1 MNKNHNRWTWYLIIL
16 LVPALALAFRPAA
29 GRAGEPPADAVSGE
43 HAGPSRQPEGMS
55 EMFQGTVAEVIH
67 AGRHIYVRVNTGKRQ
82 VWVAVP
88 AFEGSPGD
96 QVLVPP
102 GVMVANFQSKKLNR
116 KFKMI
121 IFVGSIR
128 RVGE

>member
-1 MNKNHNRWTWYLIIL
+1 MKTKFSRLSWCLPIV
-16 LVPALALAFRPAA
+16 LVPAILLTCRAANNLAE
-29 GRAGEPPADAVSGE
+29 EPPAGAT
-43 HAGPSRQPEGMS
+43 AGAHESSPKNQEGMS
-55 EMFQGTVAEVIH
+55 ETFQGTVAEVIH
-67 AGRHIYVRVNTGKRQ
+67 AGRHIYVRVDTGKRQ

-96 QVLVPP
+96 EVVVPP
-102 GVMVANFQSKKLNR
+102 GVPVANFQSRLLHR
-116 KFKMI
+116 KFELI

>member
-1 MNKNHNRWTWYLIIL
+1 MNKNQNRWTWYLIIL
-16 LVPALALAFRPAA
+16 LVSAVALAFRPAA

-43 HAGPSRQPEGMS
+43 HDDHSRQSEGMS
-55 EMFQGTVAEVIH
+55 EMFQGTVVEVIH
-67 AGRHIYVRVNTGKRQ
+67 AGRHIYVRVDTGKRQ

-88 AFEGSPGD
+88 AFEGKPGD
-96 QVLVPP
+96 AVIVPP
-102 GVMVANFQSKKLNR
+102 GLQIANFQSKKLNR

-128 RVGE
+128 RVDE